1 VKPDD
6 LTELSSSIAGNDYK
20 VNNYRQYLVLIIM
33 AVALFMLAGCMSQEE
48 QAIQGK
54 WANGN
59 AHYWA
64 EWNFS
69 GGSYSYYFDNGFT
82 NIAENG
88 RYNIVE
94 KGDEYIDLELFN
106 RKGLITEMLDD
117 RVQMRIKLQ
126 KDGSIRIQGGE
137 YYLVN
142 ESSLSAVET
151 AVATAGK

>member
-1 VKPDD
+1 MV
-6 LTELSSSIAGNDYK
+6 
-20 VNNYRQYLVLIIM
+20 M
-33 AVALFMLAGCMSQEE
+33 AAAMFLLAGCMSQEE

-69 GGSYSYYFDNGFT
+69 GGTYTYYFDNGFT

-88 RYNIVE
+88 RYNIIDI
-94 KGDEYIDLELFN
+94 GDETIDLELFN
-106 RKGLITEMLDD
+106 RNGLINEMMDD

-126 KDGSIRIQGGE
+126 EDGSIRIQGGT
-137 YYLVN
+137 YYPVN
-142 ESSLSAVET
+142 EASLSAVET
-151 AVATAGK
+151 AVATTGK

>member
-1 VKPDD
+1 MIPGDWV
-6 LTELSSSIAGNDYK
+6 ELYNPIEGNDNK
-20 VNNYRQYLVLIIM
+20 VNNYRRNLLLMVM
-33 AVALFMLAGCMSQEE
+33 VAAMFILAGCMSQEE
-48 QAIQGK
+48 QAIQGM

-88 RYNIVE
+88 RYNIVD

-117 RVQMRIKLQ
+117 RVQLRIKLQ
-126 KDGSIRIQGGE
+126 KDGSIRIQGGT
-137 YYLVN
+137 YYLVI
-142 ESSLSAVET
+142 EASLSAVET
-151 AVATAGK
+151 AVAASGK

>member
-1 VKPDD
+1 MV
-6 LTELSSSIAGNDYK
+6 
-20 VNNYRQYLVLIIM
+20 M
-33 AVALFMLAGCMSQEE
+33 VAAMFLLAGCMSQEE

-69 GGSYSYYFDNGFT
+69 GGTYSYYFDNGFT
-82 NIAENG
+82 NLAENG
-88 RYNIVE
+88 RYNIVDV
-94 KGDEYIDLELFN
+94 GDDTIDLELFN
-106 RKGLITEMLDD
+106 RNSLINEMMED

-126 KDGSIRIQGGE
+126 EDGSIHIQSGD

-151 AVATAGK
+151 AVATTGK